1 MKQIL
6 LVCNA
11 GMSTSM
17 LVKKM
22 QQSATERGIEISIQA
37 KSMTEA
43 KKNIHEADV
52 ILIGPQIRYE
62 LLAVKE
68 IAGNIPVDTID
79 MRDYGMM
86 NGAKVLEQAL
96 AWIGEMEYICFQ
108 LIANSGAAKSS
119 FIEAIQLAKAGNLKE
134 AKIKVEE
141 AEDSLVEAHKI
152 HSNLIQKEA
161 TGEKIGFSLL
171 FMHAEDQMASTEIIQ
186 LLSKEFIELYQNK

>member
-52 ILIGPQIRYE
+52 Y
-62 LLAVKE
+62 
-68 IAGNIPVDTID
+68 
-79 MRDYGMM
+79 Y
-86 NGAKVLEQAL
+86 
-96 AWIGEMEYICFQ
+96 
-108 LIANSGAAKSS
+108 SS
-119 FIEAIQLAKAGNLKE
+119 FNLLY
-134 AKIKVEE
+134 I
-141 AEDSLVEAHKI
+141 
-152 HSNLIQKEA
+152 
-161 TGEKIGFSLL
+161 L
-171 FMHAEDQMASTEIIQ
+171 F
-186 LLSKEFIELYQNK
+186 LF

>member
-22 QQSATERGIEISIQA
+22 QQSATERGIEVSIEA
-37 KSMTEA
+37 KSITEA

-62 LLAVKE
+62 LPAVKE
-68 IAGNIPVDTID
+68 IAGDIRVEAID

-86 NGAKVLEQAL
+86 NGPKVLDQAL
-96 AWIGEMEYICFQ
+96 ALIGE
-108 LIANSGAAKSS
+108 
-119 FIEAIQLAKAGNLKE
+119 
-134 AKIKVEE
+134 
-141 AEDSLVEAHKI
+141 
-152 HSNLIQKEA
+152 
-161 TGEKIGFSLL
+161 
-171 FMHAEDQMASTEIIQ
+171 
-186 LLSKEFIELYQNK
+186 